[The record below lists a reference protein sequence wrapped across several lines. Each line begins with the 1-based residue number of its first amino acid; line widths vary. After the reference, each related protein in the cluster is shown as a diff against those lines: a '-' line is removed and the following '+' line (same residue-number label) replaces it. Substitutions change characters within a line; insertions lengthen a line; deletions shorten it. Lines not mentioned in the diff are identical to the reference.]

1 MRWVV
6 YVRDVWYMS
15 VHDVYVH
22 ICSCRG
28 QRRALLLSYSSAH
41 SALRQGLSL
50 NRSFIHIS
58 VRLLAC
64 ELL

>member
-15 VHDVYVH
+15 VRDVYVH

-28 QRRALLLSYSSAH
+28 QRRALPLSYSSAH

-50 NRSFIHIS
+50 NRSFIFQ
-58 VRLLAC
+58 
-64 ELL
+64 